1 MRASLHRA
9 ARPVAQPSAKEEGVD
24 YEAEYNNRA
33 RVPEHTEIAE
43 RWSLLSS
50 AYRLAGNT
58 ELDQP
63 YGTRERHRYDLFH
76 ADAAGAPLV
85 VYIHGGYWQRGDRK
99 DYSFVA
105 RELNAAGVS
114 VAIPSYT
121 LSPAVSVMEIAD
133 EMQACMTALWRK
145 TGKRPMAI
153 GHSAGGH
160 LTAEMLARSSWGSGV
175 PGDLVRYGYAISGVF
190 DLAPLI
196 GTSLNEALG
205 LTAGT
210 ARAASPLFRPPAPQ
224 GRRLVA
230 AVGGAESGEFLRQS
244 RAIAEAWGKVGLD
257 AKYEV
262 IAGANHFTVVD
273 ELTRPDSDML
283 KRIVLMAHEADAG

>member
-1 MRASLHRA
+1 VL
-9 ARPVAQPSAKEEGVD
+9 D

-33 RVPEHTEIAE
+33 RVPEHVEIAE

-76 ADAAGAPLV
+76 AEAPGAPV
-85 VYIHGGYWQRGDRK
+85 IAYIHGGYWQRGDRK

-105 RELNAAGVS
+105 RELNAAGVT

-121 LSPAVSVMEIAD
+121 LCPAVSVMEIAE
-133 EMQACMTALWRK
+133 EMQACMAALWKK
-145 TGKRPMAI
+145 TGKRPMVI

-160 LTAEMLARSSWGSGV
+160 LTAEMLARTWGGGV
-175 PGDLVRYGYAISGVF
+175 PADLVRYGYAISGVF
-190 DLAPLI
+190 ELAPLMR
-196 GTSLNEALG
+196 TSLNQALG
-205 LTAGT
+205 LTPGT
-210 ARAASPLFRPPAPQ
+210 ARAASPIHRPPPAN
-224 GRRLVA
+224 GRRIVA
-230 AVGGAESGEFLRQS
+230 AVGGAESDEFLRQS
-244 RAIAEAWGKVGLD
+244 RVLAGTWGGIGID
-257 AKYEV
+257 ASYEV
-262 IAGANHFTVVD
+262 IPGANHFTVVD
-273 ELTRPDSDML
+273 ELIRPDSDML